1 MNPPELLHVS
11 SYQSQVMHQRDRSNL
26 QIHRPDDAPSLLQI
40 MANHSI
46 TICAWIIEWQ
56 RDRTAQSPCYIHFP
70 GIGIVVFFRA
80 MHEFRANRRACR
92 ELRGGQVGKFVNE
105 TKIFALKHFDPDIR
119 IEQVAHHQVLAG
131 GNGSSGGSSNS
142 LSAQHPMMSA
152 KSGRLRLISSK
163 LGSSFSFSTSKIASR
178 TRVSSTRAF
187 SGTRR
192 SKVRSSSSAIVV
204 TSTHCHYATKFQ
216 PQISQHHD

>member
-11 SYQSQVMHQRDRSNL
+11 SYHGQVMHQRDRSNL
-26 QIHRPDDAPSLLQI
+26 QIHGTDDATSLLQI

-46 TICAWIIEWQ
+46 TIRTWIIEWQ
-56 RDRTAQSPCYIHFP
+56 RDRTAQGPCDIHFP

-80 MHEFRANRRACR
+80 MHEFRANGRACHQ
-92 ELRGGQVGKFVNE
+92 LRGWHVGKFVNQS
-105 TKIFALKHFDPDIR
+105 KVFALEHLNPDIR
-119 IEQVAHHQVLAG
+119 VEQVAHHQVLAG

-163 LGSSFSFSTSKIASR
+163 VGNSFPSTTSEIASR
-178 TRVSSTRAF
+178 TRDSSTRAF
-187 SGTRR
+187 SGARR
-192 SKVRSSSSAIVV
+192 SKVRSSSNAIVV
-204 TSTHCHYATKFQ
+204 TGRHCHCATKNSTTHFQ
-216 PQISQHHD
+216 IP